1 MDVNDLRIGVTVLSF
16 AAFAGIVWWVWARRN
31 SAGFVEAAQLPFV
44 VEAAQLPSV
53 VGAAQLPLVAEA
65 AQSPLLGEKIH
76 GDKGGMP

>member
-16 AAFAGIVWWVWARRN
+16 AAFAGIVWWVWERRN
-31 SAGFVEAAQLPFV
+31 SAGFVEAAQLPF
-44 VEAAQLPSV
+44 V